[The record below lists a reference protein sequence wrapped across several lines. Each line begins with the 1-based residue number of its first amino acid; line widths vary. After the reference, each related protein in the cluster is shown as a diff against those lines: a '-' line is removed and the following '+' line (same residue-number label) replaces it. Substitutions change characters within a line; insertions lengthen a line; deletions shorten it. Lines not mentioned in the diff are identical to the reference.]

1 MVGDGRERKSIE
13 NLIAKRKLENIF
25 LIRSLHKESVQS
37 LLNHFDVCLINWNNI
52 NLYQYGISANKIFDY
67 LYSGKPIVHGYSGY
81 FDYVAHH
88 SAGISVK
95 ANSPD
100 DIANAI
106 LDIANMTEKQR
117 SKLGQNGKSAA
128 LKYYNYETIVE
139 DLEKVLL
146 PG

>member
-52 NLYQYGISANKIFDY
+52 DLYQYGISANKIFDY

-106 LDIANMTEKQR
+106 LDISNMTEKQR

-128 LKYYNYETIVE
+128 LKY
-139 DLEKVLL
+139 
-146 PG
+146 